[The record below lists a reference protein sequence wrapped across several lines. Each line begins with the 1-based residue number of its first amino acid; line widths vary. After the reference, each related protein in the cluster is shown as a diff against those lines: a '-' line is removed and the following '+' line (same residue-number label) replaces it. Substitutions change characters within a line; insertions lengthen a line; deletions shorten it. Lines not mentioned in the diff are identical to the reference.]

1 MKTLRARLPISLLP
15 FLAALAVAPA
25 GAQAPVDGSGMP
37 LADFES
43 FEPEGTAG
51 NEDIP
56 LLTHGELQA
65 LVGPIAL
72 YPDDLLAIV
81 LPASTYPLQLV
92 QAQRF
97 LEDLEEDPSLKPDE
111 SWDDSV
117 IALLNYPEVVE
128 LLNRDLD
135 WTWRLGEAVVAQQTD
150 VVGAV
155 ESFRERAYAAGNLE
169 SDAHQTVARNAGAIE
184 ITPVEDDVIYVPY
197 YEPERV
203 VVHQTRPVYHYYP
216 RAYPV
221 YYYPYPVGYAFN
233 SGFFWGVTTAFTV
246 GWLNDSVYV
255 YHHSFHGHPYYGR
268 HYWDGWWYR
277 RPSIH
282 VHNHYYSTGRHT
294 VSRHRYSHGDHWRPR
309 YETRRR
315 LHDQRIARSNYYTGR
330 SVQHRSYTATSTRE
344 IERRRS
350 ATRNPERHRDISSSV
365 ERRHHVNGSAADNRR
380 GQRQAVAPA
389 ATRQTSRRE
398 TRPQRF
404 VEERQTRHTP
414 QRVARAERD
423 TDTRRR
429 AFVQRQPAR
438 PDGTA
443 RQERRAAD
451 YRQEQRRVTVSR
463 REAPQQM
470 RPQPSK
476 EKSSTRHTER
486 KRRASSRGDS
496 ERRQRH

>member
-216 RAYPV
+216 LHRGLVERQRVRLPSQLPRPPVLRAPLLGRLV
-221 YYYPYPVGYAFN
+221 VPAAVHPRAQ
-233 SGFFWGVTTAFTV
+233 SLL
-246 GWLNDSVYV
+246 LN
-255 YHHSFHGHPYYGR
+255 
-268 HYWDGWWYR
+268 
-277 RPSIH
+277 
-282 VHNHYYSTGRHT
+282 
-294 VSRHRYSHGDHWRPR
+294 
-309 YETRRR
+309 
-315 LHDQRIARSNYYTGR
+315 
-330 SVQHRSYTATSTRE
+330 
-344 IERRRS
+344 RS
-350 ATRNPERHRDISSSV
+350 AHRFSSSL
-365 ERRHHVNGSAADNRR
+365 
-380 GQRQAVAPA
+380 
-389 ATRQTSRRE
+389 
-398 TRPQRF
+398 
-404 VEERQTRHTP
+404 
-414 QRVARAERD
+414 
-423 TDTRRR
+423 
-429 AFVQRQPAR
+429 QPW
-438 PDGTA
+438 
-443 RQERRAAD
+443 
-451 YRQEQRRVTVSR
+451 
-463 REAPQQM
+463 
-470 RPQPSK
+470 
-476 EKSSTRHTER
+476 
-486 KRRASSRGDS
+486 
-496 ERRQRH
+496 